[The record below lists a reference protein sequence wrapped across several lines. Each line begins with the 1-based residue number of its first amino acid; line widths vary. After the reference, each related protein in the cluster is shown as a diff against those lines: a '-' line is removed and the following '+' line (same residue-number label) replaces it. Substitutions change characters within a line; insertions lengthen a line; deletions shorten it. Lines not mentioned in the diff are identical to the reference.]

1 MTSII
6 IVDNGSSATALQ
18 SVVAAAQS
26 TGCNQIMAIAS
37 QSTLSSMK
45 GIVGFDSSQP
55 IRSSLAAAIDQ
66 CSGERIMII
75 DSRVAPAAHEM
86 QAIMGELSKQGSVD
100 YLCVTLQRS
109 GRTIQ
114 IQRIGIDN
122 IIDTL
127 SGNSE
132 WPLMCIGMKKQSLMQ
147 IAPLEGESLTEI
159 LANLVVKGS
168 IRGQS
173 VQSSQYS
180 LSAPT
185 GISLRISGDAM
196 ARMLR
201 SITSQ
206 VNIED
211 LFPSHSW
218 GDYEEESAA
227 AAYHALAALFVRFGD
242 LEAAADCLKI
252 SDKFEDSP
260 RSLALKAMIAQIRGE
275 TLGAVANMVAS
286 LQSYEMRK
294 HDNNRHYV
302 QFIPGNVEKI
312 SDNLQ
317 AGLVALNRAD
327 NEKALECFSQAVFNF
342 DPFFREA
349 GLEDKR

>member
-18 SVVAAAQS
+18 STIAASQS

-37 QSTLSSMK
+37 HSTLSSMK

-66 CSGERIMII
+66 CSSNMMIII
-75 DSRVAPAAHEM
+75 DSRLSLAAHEM
-86 QAIMGELSKQGSVD
+86 QAIMGEVSRHGSTD
-100 YLCVTLQRS
+100 YLCITLQRAGNS
-109 GRTIQ
+109 
-114 IQRIGIDN
+114 IGIPSIGSEN
-122 IIDTL
+122 IIGAL
-127 SGNSE
+127 SSNCE
-132 WPLMCIGMKKQSLMQ
+132 WPLMCMAINKESLRQ

-159 LANLVVKGS
+159 LANLVLKGS

-173 VQSSQYS
+173 AQSTRYS
-180 LSAPT
+180 IAAPAD
-185 GISLRISGDAM
+185 ISLRISGDAL

-201 SITSQ
+201 SITAQ

-218 GDYEEESAA
+218 EDYEEESAA

-294 HDNNRHYV
+294 HDNTRHYV

-312 SDNLQ
+312 SDSLQ
-317 AGLVALNRAD
+317 AGLVALNRED
-327 NEKALECFSQAVFNF
+327 NERALECFSQAVFNF

-349 GLEDKR
+349 GLGDKR